1 MSSIKNFS
9 CVENFNCYN
18 IGMDE
23 ENKRLK
29 EILKNCNT
37 YNCMEE
43 KSTNESKKDTDNINN
58 SSIVGVDNF
67 TAKGIK
73 VLGVD
78 NFTAKGIKVI

>member
-1 MSSIKNFS
+1 MTCINSFS
-9 CVENFNCYN
+9 CYN

-43 KSTNESKKDTDNINN
+43 KSTNESK
-58 SSIVGVDNF
+58 
-67 TAKGIK
+67 GIK